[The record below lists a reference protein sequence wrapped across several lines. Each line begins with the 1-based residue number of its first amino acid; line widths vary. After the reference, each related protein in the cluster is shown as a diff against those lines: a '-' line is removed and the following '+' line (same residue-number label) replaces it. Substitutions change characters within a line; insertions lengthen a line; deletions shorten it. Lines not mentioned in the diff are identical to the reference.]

1 LPKPVIYLSALYRKG
16 DQLAIV
22 LYDLPSGECS
32 FVTLV
37 GKDVVRFGELGKI
50 NPINIGDTSILF
62 VKEAA

>member
-1 LPKPVIYLSALYRKG
+1 MSKPVIYLSALYRKG

-22 LYDLPSGECS
+22 LYDLPTGECS